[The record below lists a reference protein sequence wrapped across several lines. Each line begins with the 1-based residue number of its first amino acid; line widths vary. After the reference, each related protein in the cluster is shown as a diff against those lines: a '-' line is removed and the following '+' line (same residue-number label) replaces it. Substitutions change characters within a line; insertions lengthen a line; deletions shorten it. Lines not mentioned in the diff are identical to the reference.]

1 MCDEHNVR
9 SFALADLWV
18 VAVVGFETV
27 AVLAIN
33 IYEKKRE
40 KQQNANKCMSK
51 GHM

>member
-33 IYEKKRE
+33 IYEKKERS
-40 KQQNANKCMSK
+40 NKMQINV
-51 GHM
+51 

>member
-9 SFALADLWV
+9 SFAIADLSV

-33 IYEKKRE
+33 RKG
-40 KQQNANKCMSK
+40 NKMQS
-51 GHM
+51 MFE